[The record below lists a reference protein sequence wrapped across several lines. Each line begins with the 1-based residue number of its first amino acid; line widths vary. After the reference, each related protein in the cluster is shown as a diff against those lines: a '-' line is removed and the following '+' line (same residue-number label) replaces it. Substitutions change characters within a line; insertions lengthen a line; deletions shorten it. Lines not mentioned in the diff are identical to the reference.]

1 MSGAFAVLALLL
13 VPVALWAHTRL
24 TRSDPYD
31 GAALVR
37 APSEITL
44 EFSEPAQLAMT
55 SVKLASGADT
65 TELFPLSVHPSNS
78 RIVIAPIAGMLSDG
92 RYTVLWRLFGRD
104 GHPIRGAVSFSIAST
119 GSAPTL
125 TPGAAVT
132 QGEDENSSMSMA
144 VGGAIGFI
152 LVRWFA
158 FVSLFLLVGAV
169 TFKRYIIGPPGD
181 GSQTFSH
188 IASDNAATLGLVA
201 AIGVVLTSLLRL
213 ARESSDMPDVA
224 VTTMLFESTWGL
236 SVFAQMIA
244 GLIAAAGFRAA
255 HTANGNSRRT
265 GWHIALFA
273 AVVAA
278 AAPAFGGH
286 AITGDYPALGVAADI
301 LHVLVGSAWLGT
313 LAVIVIVG
321 IPAALKS
328 PDDVRPGART
338 AAMVNRFSP
347 LALMCGGAVVATGV
361 GSAVLRLPTID
372 TLWTTPYGVALLL
385 KLLFVGFLFGA
396 GAWNWRR
403 MRPRLT
409 GDDAIAPLRSSASF
423 ELVLAGVVL
432 VITAVLVALA
442 LP

>member
-1 MSGAFAVLALLL
+1 MLAMLL

-24 TRSDPYD
+24 TRSDPYH
-31 GAALVR
+31 GATLVS

-44 EFSEPAQLAMT
+44 EFSEPAQLATT
-55 SVKLASGADT
+55 SVKLASGGDT
-65 TELFPLSVHPSNS
+65 TDLAPLSAHPSNS
-78 RIVIAPIAGMLSDG
+78 RIVIAPVSGVLGDG
-92 RYTVLWRLFGRD
+92 RYTVLWRVFGRD
-104 GHPIRGAVSFSIAST
+104 GHPIRGTLSFIIAST
-119 GSAPTL
+119 SAASSVTAVEPV
-125 TPGAAVT
+125 AAASP
-132 QGEDENSSMSMA
+132 GEDETPSMSMA

-152 LVRWFA
+152 LVRWLA

-169 TFKRYIIGPPGD
+169 MFKRYVIAPPGD
-181 GSQTFSH
+181 ASQTFSH
-188 IASDNAATLGLVA
+188 IASDNAATLGLA
-201 AIGVVLTSLLRL
+201 AAVGVVLTSVLRL

-224 VTTMLFESTWGL
+224 ITTMLFESTWGI
-236 SVFAQMIA
+236 SVFVQMIA
-244 GLIAAAGFRAA
+244 GLVAAAGFRAA
-255 HTANGNSRRT
+255 HVANRNSRRT

-278 AAPAFGGH
+278 SAPAFGGH

-347 LALMCGGAVVATGV
+347 LALMCGGAVVATGL
-361 GSAVLRLPTID
+361 GSTVLRLPTID
-372 TLWTTPYGVALLL
+372 SLWTTPYGVALLL